1 MAKVLVIEDDRDLYS
16 LFGMILK
23 MAGYEVSIAQD
34 GQDAWDL
41 LSPTA
46 AGSLPDAITLD
57 LHLPRVSGNDIYN
70 MLEERNEAHRVL
82 VVSAD
87 VREVENYIL
96 KGANALSKPV
106 AMDVLIQRVNEISK
120 RSLVVGAQ

>member
-23 MAGYEVSIAQD
+23 LAGFEVSVAQD

-41 LSPTA
+41 LQS
-46 AGSLPDAITLD
+46 SLPDAITLD
-57 LHLPRVSGNDIYN
+57 LHLPHVSGNDIYD
-70 MLEERNEAHRVL
+70 MLDQRNEAHRVL

-87 VREVENYIL
+87 VREVESYIL

-106 AMDVLIQRVNEISK
+106 AMDVLIQRVTQIAK
-120 RSLVVGAQ
+120 RSEVVGAS